1 MVSIRQLYDLQ
12 ELDWELSA
20 SENSLVEVRAKLADD
35 SALVSAKKSL
45 EQLESQL
52 AERLSMRSQ
61 RESAIQQLGEKKK
74 AVEGRL
80 YGGAVTNPR
89 ELSAIE
95 EERVFIQAQL
105 GEEEDNLLELMVEI
119 EDLQTTHEQTRERL
133 VHLETERSAE
143 YPELLK
149 AEDRLTTV
157 LEELHQARAD
167 MTPQIP
173 PVALS
178 VYETLL
184 KSRGGQAV
192 AKVERS
198 MCQGCRI
205 TLPTVEVQRAKTAQE
220 IIQCNSC
227 HRILYVA

>member
-1 MVSIRQLYDLQ
+1 MVSIKQLYDLQ
-12 ELDWELSA
+12 ELDWELST
-20 SENSLVEVRAKLADD
+20 SENSLVEVRARLADD
-35 SALVSAKKSL
+35 SALVSTKKRL
-45 EQLESQL
+45 EQLESRL
-52 AERLSMRSQ
+52 AEQLSMRSQ
-61 RESAIQQLGEKKK
+61 SESAIQQLDEKQKV
-74 AVEGRL
+74 VEGRL

-95 EERVFIQAQL
+95 EERVFIQEQRS
-105 GEEEDNLLELMVEI
+105 EEEDNLLEVMVEI
-119 EDLQTTHEQTRERL
+119 EDLQTARDQTSEQL
-133 VHLETERSAE
+133 VQLETERSVE

-149 AEDRLTTV
+149 AEERLTAE

-178 VYETLL
+178 VYEMLL

-192 AKVERS
+192 AKIEKS

-205 TLPTVEVQRAKTAQE
+205 TLPTVEVQRAKTAQG
-220 IIQCNSC
+220 IVQCNSC